1 MARDNGLS
9 PEDQHLL
16 QAIGQLRS
24 EPSPSPDLHQRILEA
39 ARQTPQSIPPTG
51 LPERVVDAVS
61 RPLSRYVDD
70 ARRHLARADLYGLV
84 SDAVLSAE
92 LAARAGFQ
100 TRPAA
105 SAAAETTV
113 IDRLS
118 PFTLVASTLANPA
131 FAPELLAWQ
140 RMQTAE

>member
-1 MARDNGLS
+1 MVMDNSLS

-24 EPSPSPDLHQRILEA
+24 DPSPASDLHRRILDA
-39 ARQTPQSIPPTG
+39 ARQTPLALTPAS
-51 LPERVVDAVS
+51 LPERVIDAVS
-61 RPLSRYVDD
+61 QPLNRYVDH
-70 ARRHLARADLYGLV
+70 ARRRLSSADLYGLV
-84 SDAVLSAE
+84 SEAVLSAE

-100 TRPAA
+100 IRAAA

-118 PFTLVASTLANPA
+118 PFTLVASTLSNPA
-131 FAPELLAWQ
+131 FAPELMAWQ
-140 RMQTAE
+140 RIQPAE